1 MFTHTTG
8 KVMLRKGVPEIKLH
22 SIKTRPCIAFSINRN
37 MAYPKCSLHQS
48 YPLEYYCE
56 ECLDLVCTSCVLSLQ
71 HRAHSAK
78 ITDVTAVLPSHID
91 KLQEFI
97 NQANGHLQGAE
108 NIMDN
113 LARNVQSLLDNRM
126 RAEQKVKKY
135 FYRMRSILSDRERYF
150 ITQLH
155 LSVDEKKKKV
165 TEKRKLVK
173 ESMDCIIS
181 SLKSL
186 SFLSQRHNDV
196 LILREEK
203 AIIEKLMEDIQLMND
218 VHSTLGILEM
228 DTSVTMPCFE
238 DQNFEKICRQVG
250 NPGFRTCAQG
260 SACSQESSPK
270 PQPRSSH
277 NQSDDNPPPVP
288 PRPSSV
294 KYRES
299 TSSITTTF
307 SDFSGPPPS
316 PTGSNASTDSVIS
329 GTDTTRND
337 NFTAS
342 GELGSEI
349 AIGSPLLK
357 SPPPVPPK
365 SPKKVSSNMQQWLE
379 DCKKQQLQSRKTP
392 PPPTVNGTNK
402 EYGIVVNKT
411 SPIPKPRTKL
421 KLINNTCDKNDQ
433 AKPKVITVQPPTP
446 NSPDKIIQPLS
457 EISSRTMLGPAEGRD
472 DIIRPCGICVG

>member
-1 MFTHTTG
+1 
-8 KVMLRKGVPEIKLH
+8 
-22 SIKTRPCIAFSINRN
+22 

-56 ECLDLVCTSCVLSLQ
+56 ECHDLVCTSCVLSLQ
-71 HRAHSAK
+71 HRTHSAK
-78 ITDVTAVLPSHID
+78 INDVTAVLPSHID

-113 LARNVQSLLDNRM
+113 LARNVQSLLDNRT

-173 ESMDCIIS
+173 ESMDSIIS

-186 SFLSQRHNDV
+186 SDLSQRHNDV

-203 AIIEKLMEDIQLMND
+203 GIINQLMEDIQRMSN
-218 VHSTLGILEM
+218 VHSTLDILEM

-260 SACSQESSPK
+260 SGCSQESSPK
-270 PQPRSSH
+270 PLPRSSH
-277 NQSDDNPPPVP
+277 NQSDDNPPPIP
-288 PRPSSV
+288 PRPTSV

-316 PTGSNASTDSVIS
+316 PTGSNGSTDSVIS

-342 GELGSEI
+342 GELGSEM
-349 AIGSPLLK
+349 ALGSPLLK

-365 SPKKVSSNMQQWLE
+365 SPKKVGNLPQWLE
-379 DCKKQQLQSRKTP
+379 DCKKQQLQIRKTP

-402 EYGIVVNKT
+402 EYGNFVNKT

-421 KLINNTCDKNDQ
+421 KIINCTCDKNDQ
-433 AKPKVITVQPPTP
+433 TKPEVITVQPPTP
-446 NSPDKIIQPLS
+446 NSPDKIIQPLL
-457 EISSRTMLGPAEGRD
+457 EISSKTMLGPAEGRD
-472 DIIRPCGICVG
+472 DIIKPCGICVG